1 MKVYK
6 IYETSYRYGDE
17 NGVTETIFS
26 TPEIRDEYFK
36 VLYKWMQENT
46 SQHENVEEHTDDKFE
61 YHDGGKWSYCTEK
74 TDEELSFVES
84 FEVDEKGSV
93 KFKYKD

>member
-17 NGVTETIFS
+17 QGVKETTFS
-26 TPEIRDEYFK
+26 TPEIRDEYFNL
-36 VLYKWMQENT
+36 LYKWMQENT
-46 SQHENVEEHTDDKFE
+46 AQHEDVEEHTDDNFE
-61 YHDGGKWSYCTEK
+61 YNDGGKWSYATIK
-74 TDEELSFVES
+74 IDDDSKIIES
-84 FEVDEKGSV
+84 FEVDEKGRI